1 MGVRRAGV
9 VDEVG
14 DVGDAATR
22 KGEEEA
28 VVTIARD
35 SSDDDDADGSAVLE
49 EWNAE
54 LFASRRPKEM
64 VRDTNGA
71 IARGCRLLFALN

>member
-1 MGVRRAGV
+1 MRRAMGGRAG

-14 DVGDAATR
+14 DVGVAATR

-35 SSDDDDADGSAVLE
+35 SNDDDADGSAVLE

-64 VRDTNGA
+64 VRDTSGA
-71 IARGCRLLFALN
+71 IA